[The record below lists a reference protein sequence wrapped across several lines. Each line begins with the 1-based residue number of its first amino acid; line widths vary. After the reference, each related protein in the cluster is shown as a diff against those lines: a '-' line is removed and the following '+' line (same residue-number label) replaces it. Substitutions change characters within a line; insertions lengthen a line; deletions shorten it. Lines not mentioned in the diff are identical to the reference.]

1 MENWREYKTASTSGG
16 VPFFGDDEE
25 VKNLVR
31 ELGEAVL
38 ELGATR
44 AVRAPEFK
52 ARKIAHI
59 LHKMPVGDMS
69 RPGRQLL
76 GRVLK
81 VVGERAIPVLGWG
94 LLLTDIFQLADEYYF
109 APTAAHNRN
118 EFVAGIKELI
128 TWIRVGSPGT
138 QGPKRA
144 QKRAQDREA
153 ARRLSVR
160 SPANKL

>member
-25 VKNLVR
+25 VKNLVG
-31 ELGEAVL
+31 ELAEAVL

-59 LHKMPVGDMS
+59 LRKMPVGDMS

-81 VVGERAIPVLGWG
+81 AVKRGIPVLGWG

-118 EFVAGIKELI
+118 EFVNGIKELI

>member
-31 ELGEAVL
+31 ELGEAVF

-59 LHKMPVGDMS
+59 LRKMPVGDMS

-81 VVGERAIPVLGWG
+81 AVKRGIPVLGWG
-94 LLLTDIFQLADEYYF
+94 LLLTDILQLTDEYYL

-118 EFVAGIKELI
+118 EFVNGIKELI